1 MKKYMRAMTD
11 GFGIRLPMVATNDQN
26 DPELLEINNWF
37 RDQYQAFCRAVKA
50 VDANPELQQSFTT
63 YQSNVHDQCWQQA
76 QRYLDR
82 VIEIQKMPWEIR
94 PAVNFQFGPECFEE
108 KAQ

>member
-94 PAVNFQFGPECFEE
+94 PAVNFQYDPKCFEE
-108 KAQ
+108 QA